1 MWDAKRS
8 WDKWGWQKE
17 FYETEGKKTMELAR
31 FFPGTERIGGET

>member
-17 FYETEGKKTMELAR
+17 FYETEGKKMELAR
-31 FFPGTERIGGET
+31 FFPGTEHVGGET